1 MSGKSAQ
8 NGHSRIPIDL
18 TTYPVIKFRKE
29 EDSVSEMSK
38 ISETPTE
45 GFNGLCCPDAG
56 NPMYKRN
63 RRFQLTQMIILPFI
77 PILALIVQTTMSL
90 QYLLEYRNDIEDVET
105 QVAIAT
111 DLGKFVTQMQL
122 ERSEVAFFVFT
133 NKSFQ
138 PLRSNISEQ
147 FAMTNQT
154 LEKMILWP
162 PIRLP
167 QNKQLLSKK
176 EDFIFHLCNF
186 R

>member
-105 QVAIAT
+105 QVGT
-111 DLGKFVTQMQL
+111 
-122 ERSEVAFFVFT
+122 
-133 NKSFQ
+133 
-138 PLRSNISEQ
+138 
-147 FAMTNQT
+147 
-154 LEKMILWP
+154 
-162 PIRLP
+162 
-167 QNKQLLSKK
+167 
-176 EDFIFHLCNF
+176 
-186 R
+186 